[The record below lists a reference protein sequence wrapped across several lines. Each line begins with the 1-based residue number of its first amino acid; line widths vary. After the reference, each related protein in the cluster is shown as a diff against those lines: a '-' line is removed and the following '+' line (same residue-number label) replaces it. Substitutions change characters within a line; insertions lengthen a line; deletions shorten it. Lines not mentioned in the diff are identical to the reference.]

1 MSMFRRPSEES
12 SSSSEESDEHT
23 EDEGTGQ
30 SHQDSVLSRIQTL
43 ESADSAPSS
52 KRPTPPRFEM
62 RQNSTQNVRDLMLH
76 ALLEEKTIGEAAQRL
91 GKDISDPDVQRVGRE
106 AYQELARQIANNVDD
121 MYAGED
127 MRNHRIT
134 AQEGISKLT
143 RNNLSRL
150 AAVPE
155 RDALSQALVG
165 RPLNGLSMQIPPQ
178 PSAGFEVLSGINAPI
193 ELQLRGYPGLQT
205 DRYAREFS
213 ELEIVGKGG
222 YGKVFK
228 AKHKLDGFFYAV
240 KRIPVSA
247 TKLAKIQQDG
257 SDELESMLQEVRSL
271 ARFDHTNVVRYHNA
285 WLEFTTA
292 PQGESVLPA
301 NALLPPNRLLE
312 NVTTVSTTHDDMVA
326 RLDDLSFGDTF
337 ARPDDSHGAGIVFET
352 SDNALGAETSKS
364 EADSLSYKA
373 QLRKSSRQRN
383 RRDSQASQATIA
395 TISSSM
401 SRMSVVEDVDE
412 DDEEEE
418 IETIPRSHMPL
429 KLHAGSSVTES
440 MVTHSDVPQ
449 HLVSLRN
456 AGPILTLNVQM
467 SLCETN
473 LAAFLSADRSSTSAE
488 LLNRH
493 CFHPCVS
500 LEVLWNIVSGV
511 EYLHA
516 QGVVH
521 RDLKPANVFLSLST
535 ARHPPYGSVD
545 VSTCKLCPR
554 RASLHIT
561 PRIGD
566 FGLVAALDDSCLD
579 LGTASKPVGT
589 EHYRPEASSK
599 VNDKLDVFALGVMS
613 FEMLQKFET
622 RMERAAALTDLRR
635 GIFPEDFSQNLGEL
649 GDNVQELIR
658 DMVHADESKR
668 LSCEEVKTIMGGLVH
683 ALGVA

>member
-1 MSMFRRPSEES
+1 MFRRPGEES
-12 SSSSEESDEHT
+12 SSSSEGSDEHT
-23 EDEGTGQ
+23 EDEVTSA

-43 ESADSAPSS
+43 DSADSAPST

-76 ALLEEKTIGEAAQRL
+76 ALLEEKAIGEAAQKL
-91 GKDISDPDVQRVGRE
+91 GKDKSDPDVQRMGRE

-121 MYAGED
+121 MYAAED

-155 RDALSQALVG
+155 GDALSQALIG
-165 RPLNGLSMQIPPQ
+165 RAVNGLSMQIPQQ
-178 PSAGFEVLSGINAPI
+178 PSVGFEVLSGISAPT

-213 ELEIVGKGG
+213 ELEIVGRGG

-240 KRIPVSA
+240 KRIPVSPA
-247 TKLAKIQQDG
+247 KLAKIQKDG
-257 SDELESMLQEVRSL
+257 SDDLESILQEVRSL
-271 ARFDHTNVVRYHNA
+271 ARFDHTNIVRYHNA

-292 PQGESVLPA
+292 PRDESVLPA
-301 NALLPPNRLLE
+301 SVLPPPNRLLE
-312 NVTTVSTTHDDMVA
+312 DVTTVSTTHDDMLA
-326 RLDDLSFGDTF
+326 RLDNLSFGEPF
-337 ARPDDSHGAGIVFET
+337 ATLDDSHGAGIVFET

-364 EADSLSYKA
+364 ETDNLSYKA
-373 QLRKSSRQRN
+373 QLSKSSRQRN

-418 IETIPRSHMPL
+418 IETIPRSHMPH
-429 KLHAGSSVTES
+429 KLQSDSAVTES
-440 MVTHSDVPQ
+440 MVTHSDIPQ

-467 SLCETN
+467 SLCETS
-473 LAAFLSADRSSTSAE
+473 LAAFLSAERSSTIAE
-488 LLNRH
+488 LLDRH

-500 LEVLWNIVSGV
+500 LEILWNIISGV

-545 VSTCKLCPR
+545 VSTCKLCPN

-579 LGTASKPVGT
+579 LSTVSKPVGT
-589 EHYRPEASSK
+589 EYYRPEVSSK
-599 VNDKLDVFALGVMS
+599 INDKLDVFAMGVMS

-622 RMERAAALTDLRR
+622 RMERAAALTNLRR
-635 GIFPEDFSQNLGEL
+635 GIFPEDFARNLGPQ
-649 GDNVQELIR
+649 GDKVLDLISN
-658 DMVHADESKR
+658 MVHADEYKR
-668 LSCEEVKTIMGGLVH
+668 WSCEEVKTMMKELVH
-683 ALGVA
+683 ALRVE